1 MSLAEGSVSPGFE
14 PVKEMFERMLR
25 SGCDKC
31 AQLCIYVGDERVVD
45 LWGKAEEVV
54 DDRFGPDSLMTV
66 FSSSKTISAIVV
78 ATLVDKG
85 LLR

>member
-45 LWGKAEEVV
+45 LWGKAADVV
-54 DDRFGPDSLMTV
+54 DDQFGPDSLMTV
-66 FSSSKTISAIVV
+66 FSCSKTISAMVV